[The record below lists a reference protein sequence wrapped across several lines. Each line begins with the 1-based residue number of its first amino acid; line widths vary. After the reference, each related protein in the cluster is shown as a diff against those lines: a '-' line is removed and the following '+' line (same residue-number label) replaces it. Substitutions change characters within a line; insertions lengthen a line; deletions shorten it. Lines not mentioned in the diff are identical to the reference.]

1 MNQKLFG
8 SLSILA
14 ATIIYAG
21 FGILARIVGFSIPLF
36 YQNAT
41 RNLFAALILGAII
54 LLNYKRGS
62 WKKMTPYAWKIVC
75 IRALMGATSF
85 LLFFYTVNNMVIG
98 MAYFLYYATN
108 TIGGYFLGK
117 LFFQEK
123 ITPIKWLAFVLAL
136 TGLSFIY
143 SLNLSNVSFLLVGAA
158 MLAGALCSGWF
169 IIIKKVKNYPSH
181 QLTFLDLV
189 IPFVLYTIVSIMLQE
204 PWTMPQLTQTWI
216 ASFAYGAFFIITGQL
231 VVFGFKKVEAQI
243 GSLIMLAEIPIA
255 TLLAYLIYNET
266 ITLLTALGGIL
277 ILIAMTLPELAALKK
292 KKT

>member
-62 WKKMTPYAWKIVC
+62 WKKMTPYTWKIVC

-85 LLFFYTVNNMVIG
+85 LLFFYTVNNMAIG

-169 IIIKKVKNYPSH
+169 IIIKKVKDYPSH

-216 ASFAYGAFFIITGQL
+216 ASFAYGAFFIVTGQL

-277 ILIAMTLPELAALKK
+277 ILVAMTLPELSALKK
-292 KKT
+292 KK

>member
-1 MNQKLFG
+1 MNQKLLG
-8 SLSILA
+8 SFSILA

-21 FGILARIVGFSIPLF
+21 FGVLSRIVGFSIPLF

-41 RNLFAALILGAII
+41 RNLFAVIILGCII
-54 LLNYKRGS
+54 LLNKRGAS
-62 WKKMTPYAWKIVC
+62 WKKMTPYAWGIVC
-75 IRALMGATSF
+75 IRACMGATSF
-85 LLFFYTVNNMVIG
+85 LLFFYIMNNMAIG

-143 SLNLSNVSFLLVGAA
+143 SLNLTNVSPLLVGGAIV
-158 MLAGALCSGWF
+158 AGALCSGWF
-169 IIIKKVKNYPSH
+169 IIIKKVKDYPSH
-181 QLTFLDLV
+181 QLTFLDLL
-189 IPFVLYTIVSIMLQE
+189 IPIFLYTIASIILNEQ
-204 PWTMPQLTQTWI
+204 WTAPQVTQTWI
-216 ASFAYGAFFIITGQL
+216 ASFFYGACFIVTGQL

-255 TLLAYLIYNET
+255 TFLAYLVYNET

-277 ILIAMTLPELAALKK
+277 ILIAMILPELAALKK
-292 KKT
+292 RKT